1 MPGGQQPACSYVQGR
16 AGVSP
21 PAPNSLFIPSDL
33 RFPTSLAAP
42 LRASLLAL
50 ALGLP
55 TACATLPQM
64 LKTAE
69 TGRRVQVQPTP
80 LTAVGEAVPF
90 EATAKASAKHLRK
103 GAVYE
108 VVLTYQY
115 DHGLRLDTVGRLSF
129 APTDYT
135 YDDSVK
141 GRLVTRHRFL
151 IANTARRSPGQLLAR
166 GQVRELKPH
175 GKTLRAATETLV
187 ARGIEDPARR
197 VVLED
202 SALALLPEHADNI
215 TSGTRT
221 LPLYFD
227 QGQWFIRSQGDTKIS
242 ELEDLI
248 DENQHTQRVLIAAG
262 HSPDS
267 LDAHQPALAS
277 KRVRM
282 LLYYYQQR
290 VKGFSY
296 LNKIE
301 DIKFDTIAYRNSWEL
316 LLNQVQNSVL
326 KPAQQDSVVS
336 IINDT
341 RGTFAQKERALHQL
355 SYFDYLEDYIY
366 PVLRWGT
373 IAITYTSPKRYD
385 SEIYILSKKILAKEA
400 DLDALTPAELRY
412 SASLTPLLAEKQRI
426 YELAAASTASW
437 EAFYNLATVLALR
450 AEKEP
455 TERVQRNYYHR
466 AAVNFTLAAH
476 RHPTAELFYRAAAA
490 HHRAQESLEAL
501 SDYDYAIKLGGA
513 RPILRK
519 IFSDKAALE
528 IQLGQPE
535 QALTSLRLAGPSYQ
549 NHLNQALLLVQAGG
563 YDAAAAQYWQALAL
577 RPQAAAPHY
586 GLAVTAARR
595 HDEATLA
602 QQLRQAVLLDRDLA
616 TQAVEDLEFQDYA
629 QRLAFRE
636 ALK

>member
-1 MPGGQQPACSYVQGR
+1 M
-16 AGVSP
+16 
-21 PAPNSLFIPSDL
+21 
-33 RFPTSLAAP
+33 RFPLSLIAP

-50 ALGLP
+50 ALVLP
-55 TACATLPQM
+55 TACATLPSM

-69 TGRRVQVQPTP
+69 NGRRVQVQPTP
-80 LTAVGEAVPF
+80 LTAVGDAVPF
-90 EATAKASAKHLRK
+90 EATAKAAAAHLHK

-108 VVLTYQY
+108 VVLTYRY
-115 DHGLRLDTVGRLSF
+115 DHDLRLDTVGRLSF
-129 APTDYT
+129 GPSDYT

-141 GRLVTRHRFL
+141 GRLVSSRRFT

-166 GQVRELKPH
+166 GQVRELKPN
-175 GKTLRAATETLV
+175 GKILRATTETLV
-187 ARGIEDPARR
+187 ARGISDPARR

-202 SALALLPEHADNI
+202 SALTLLPEHASNI
-215 TSGTRT
+215 MSGTRL

-227 QGQWFIRSQGDTKIS
+227 QGQWFIRSHLGTNIAA
-242 ELEDLI
+242 LEDLI

-267 LDAHQPALAS
+267 TDAHQPALAS
-277 KRVRM
+277 KRVKM
-282 LLYYYQQR
+282 LLYYYKQR

-296 LNKIE
+296 LNKVENIS
-301 DIKFDTIAYRNSWEL
+301 FDTLAYRRSWEL
-316 LLNQVQNSVL
+316 FLNQVQNSVL
-326 KPAQQDSVVS
+326 KPAQQDSVLS

-341 RGTFAQKERALHQL
+341 RGTFAQKEKALHKL

-373 IAITYTSPKRYD
+373 VAVTYTAPKRYN
-385 SEIYILSKKILAKEA
+385 SEIYILSKKMLAKEA
-400 DLDALTPAELRY
+400 DIDALTPEELRY
-412 SASLTPLLAEKQRI
+412 SATLTPLLAEKQRV

-437 EAFYNLATVLALR
+437 EAFYNLGTVLALR
-450 AEKEP
+450 AEKESA
-455 TERVQRNYYHR
+455 ERVQRNYYHR

-476 RHPTAELFYRAAAA
+476 RHPTAELFYRAASA
-490 HHRAQESLEAL
+490 HHHAQETLEAL
-501 SDYDYAIKLGGA
+501 SDYDYAIKLGGS
-513 RPILRK
+513 RPMLRK

-528 IQLGQPE
+528 IQVGQPD

-549 NHLNQALLLVQAGG
+549 NYLNQGLLLVQKGG
-563 YDAAAAQYWQALAL
+563 YDAAAAQYSLALDL

-586 GLAVTAARR
+586 GLAVAAARR
-595 HDEATLA
+595 HDEATVA
-602 QQLRQAVLLDRDLA
+602 QQLRQAVQLDRTLA

-629 QRLAFRE
+629 QGSAFRE

>member
-1 MPGGQQPACSYVQGR
+1 
-16 AGVSP
+16 
-21 PAPNSLFIPSDL
+21 
-33 RFPTSLAAP
+33 
-42 LRASLLAL
+42 
-50 ALGLP
+50 
-55 TACATLPQM
+55 M

-69 TGRRVQVQPTP
+69 NGRRVRVEPTP
-80 LTAVGEAVPF
+80 LTAVGDAVPF
-90 EATAKASAKHLRK
+90 EATAKAAASHLHK

-108 VVLTYQY
+108 VVLTYRY
-115 DHGLRLDTVGRLSF
+115 DHDLRTDTVGKISF

-141 GRLVTRHRFL
+141 GRLVSRRRFT

-166 GQVRELKPH
+166 GQVRETKAG
-175 GKTLRAATETLV
+175 GKTLRATTETMV
-187 ARGIEDPARR
+187 ARGISDPGRR
-197 VVLED
+197 VVVVD
-202 SALALLPEHADNI
+202 TALALLPEHTSNVM
-215 TSGTRT
+215 SGTRI
-221 LPLYFD
+221 LPLFFD
-227 QGQWFIRSQGDTKIS
+227 QGKWFIRSHLGTNIAA
-242 ELEDLI
+242 LEDLI
-248 DENQHTQRVLIAAG
+248 DANQRTQRVLIAAG

-267 LDAHQPALAS
+267 TDAHQPALAS
-277 KRVRM
+277 KRVKM
-282 LLYYYQQR
+282 LLYYYKER
-290 VKGFSY
+290 VKNFSY
-296 LNKIE
+296 LNKVEHIT
-301 DIKFDTIAYRNSWEL
+301 FDTLAYRNSWEL

-326 KPAQQDSVVS
+326 KPAQQDSVVN

-341 RGTFAQKERALHQL
+341 RGSFAQKEKALHQL

-373 IAITYTSPKRYD
+373 VAVTYTAPPRYN
-385 SEIYILSKKILAKEA
+385 SEVYILSKKILAKEA
-400 DLDALTPAELRY
+400 DVDALTAEELRY
-412 SASLTPLLAEKQRI
+412 SATLTPLLAEKQRI

-490 HHRAQESLEAL
+490 HHHAQEYLEAL
-501 SDYDYAIKLGGA
+501 SDYDYAIKLGGP
-513 RPILRK
+513 RPMLRK

-528 IQLGQPE
+528 IQLGQPD

-549 NHLNQALLLVQAGG
+549 NYLNQGLLLVQKGG
-563 YDAAAAQYWQALAL
+563 YDAAAAQYSLALDL

-586 GLAVTAARR
+586 GLAVAAARR

-602 QQLRQAVLLDRDLA
+602 QQLRQAVQLDRNLA
-616 TQAVEDLEFQDYA
+616 TQAVEDLEFQDYV
-629 QRLAFRE
+629 QRPAFRE

>member
-1 MPGGQQPACSYVQGR
+1 M
-16 AGVSP
+16 
-21 PAPNSLFIPSDL
+21 
-33 RFPTSLAAP
+33 RFPLSLTAP
-42 LRASLLAL
+42 LRAGLVALAL
-50 ALGLP
+50 ALP
-55 TACATLPQM
+55 TACATLPGM

-69 TGRRVQVQPTP
+69 NGRRVRVEPTP
-80 LTAVGEAVPF
+80 LTAVGDAVPF
-90 EATAKASAKHLRK
+90 EATAKAAASHLHK

-108 VVLTYQY
+108 VVLTYHY
-115 DHGLRLDTVGRLSF
+115 DHDLRLDTVGRLAFGPS
-129 APTDYT
+129 DYT

-141 GRLVTRHRFL
+141 GRLVSRHRFTL
-151 IANTARRSPGQLLAR
+151 ANAARRSPGQLMAR
-166 GQVRELKPH
+166 GQVRELKPN
-175 GKTLRAATETLV
+175 GKILRATTETLV
-187 ARGIEDPARR
+187 ARGISDPARR

-202 SALALLPEHADNI
+202 SALTLLPEHANNVM
-215 TSGTRT
+215 SGTRT

-227 QGQWFIRSQGDTKIS
+227 QGQWFIRSHLGTNIAA
-242 ELEDLI
+242 LEDLI
-248 DENQHTQRVLIAAG
+248 DANQHTQRVLIAAG

-277 KRVRM
+277 KRVKM
-282 LLYYYQQR
+282 LLYYYKQR

-296 LNKIE
+296 LNKVENIT
-301 DIKFDTIAYRNSWEL
+301 FDTLAYRRSWEL
-316 LLNQVQNSVL
+316 FLNQVQNSAL
-326 KPAQQDSVVS
+326 KPAQQDSVLS

-341 RGTFAQKERALHQL
+341 RGTFAQKEKALHQL
-355 SYFDYLEDYIY
+355 TYFDYLEDYIY

-373 IAITYTSPKRYD
+373 VAVTYTAPKRYD
-385 SEIYILSKKILAKEA
+385 SEVYILSKKMLAKEA
-400 DLDALTPAELRY
+400 DIDALTPEELRY
-412 SASLTPLLAEKQRI
+412 SATLTPLLAEKQRI

-437 EAFYNLATVLALR
+437 EAFYNLGVVLALR

-490 HHRAQESLEAL
+490 HHRAQETLEAL

-513 RPILRK
+513 RPMLRK

-528 IQLGQPE
+528 IQIGQSD

-549 NHLNQALLLVQAGG
+549 NYLNQGLLLVQKGG
-563 YDAAAAQYWQALAL
+563 YDAAAAQYSLALAL

-586 GLAVTAARR
+586 GLAVAAARR

-602 QQLRQAVLLDRDLA
+602 QQLRQAVQLDRTLA
-616 TQAVEDLEFQDYA
+616 TQAVEDLEFQDYVQGA
-629 QRLAFRE
+629 AFRE